1 MIKRIIYG
9 QPIETLAVV
18 EDVQSSQQEEFFCS
32 NEKDDGIEFIYNLN
46 KNDYVYGLG
55 ETMGGVN
62 KRGRRFVSF
71 NSDNNNHTNDT
82 ESLYGS
88 HNFLVIDGKNKIGV
102 FFDTPSKVIFE
113 IDLNNSGIIKVSCE
127 NKNFT
132 MYEITGTSAY
142 DITKQFLKIIGKS
155 FAPPIWAFGLGQ
167 SKWGYTCEEDFKNV
181 IENYQKNNLPLDYIC
196 MDIDYMDRYIDF
208 TIDKTRFPN
217 MKEFISYA
225 KQKGVHLVPIID
237 AGIKIEPG
245 NSVYEE
251 GVKNNYFCKDKNG
264 DNFKALVWPGLT
276 HFTDFFQPKAR
287 KWFGSQYKFLT
298 DLGFEG
304 FWNDMNEPSIF
315 AVEFDKDNKNNKT
328 ERDLKALEEKQ
339 KVEDYKMFYHNI
351 NGKMI
356 NHYDVHNIYGHLM
369 TVAAGEE
376 LGKLIKNRY
385 LLFTRSTYIG
395 SHRYGGLWTGDNFSQ
410 WDHLKQNV
418 LQMPSLNMCG
428 FLYSG
433 ADTGGFGKNC
443 SRELLLRWLAFS
455 TFTPLMR
462 IHSDRK
468 STPQECY
475 SFGATDDFKCIIS
488 LRYKLLPYIYSEYMK
503 ALLTSDMYIKP
514 LAFEFSDDEKARS
527 IEDQLLVGDSIMIAP
542 FIEEGKISRKVYLPE
557 NMTKVKYDGKDF
569 ECEYLNQGEY
579 EIKSNLNEVVFFI
592 RDKKLVPVAQDAL
605 NTSNI
610 NLSQVEFLG
619 NGEKY
624 EQYVDDGQTK
634 NISHKNIRTLFKN
647 I

>member
-32 NEKDDGIEFIYNLN
+32 NEKDDGIEFIYNLS

-88 HNFLVIDGKNKIGV
+88 HNFLVIDGKEHFGV

-113 IDLNNSGIIKVSCE
+113 IDLNNSGIIRVFCE
-127 NKNFT
+127 NKNLT

-475 SFGATDDFKCIIS
+475 SFGATDDFKCILS

-579 EIKSNLNEVVFFI
+579 EIESNLNDVVFFI
-592 RDKKLVPVAQDAL
+592 RDKKLIPI
-605 NTSNI
+605 SNGDQSTKEI
-610 NLSQVEFLG
+610 DLSQVILLG

-634 NISHKNIRTLFKN
+634 DVSLENVRTIYKEN
-647 I
+647 